1 MMKVIRA
8 VVTIGVL
15 VVAWT
20 TLVLTAALQGWL
32 VKPLAP
38 RDDAAAFMDAVE
50 NRAEHA

>member
-20 TLVLTAALQGWL
+20 TLVLTAALQG
-32 VKPLAP
+32 VA
-38 RDDAAAFMDAVE
+38 RQTARAA
-50 NRAEHA
+50 